1 MDVYEG
7 NYGPSP
13 NFQKGK
19 IPFISYGDG
28 GELGF
33 DDQGNPQVQNDFDLR
48 FALTVPDATACPMP
62 AAGYPIVV
70 YAHGTGGNY
79 RSFIGTK
86 REGNALAARCIA
98 TMGID
103 QIFHG
108 TRPGANQGTPELL
121 FFNVE
126 NPVAARANGPQSAI
140 DVVQQARLFTDTKI
154 TIPATVSHSG
164 AEIRFDPNQLA
175 FFGHSQGGLNGPLFL
190 AVDDQAKGGMLSGSG
205 SMIVIALLEK
215 TEPVDV
221 AGLVRTVFLGLTPDE
236 YAELGP
242 LHPAMS
248 LAQTIVDPTDPIH
261 YVPMIATRPRP
272 GFAPKSAMMTE
283 GVSADGTGDSYA
295 PPHGIEVQSVALGLP
310 TQNPVIHPV
319 EELAW
324 SDLSPVTIPSGG
336 LSGNLAGGKA
346 SGVLA
351 QWEAKDASDGHF
363 VIYDIKPA
371 MLQATGFV
379 RNIFDTP
386 NGNVPPP

>member
-1 MDVYEG
+1 
-7 NYGPSP
+7 
-13 NFQKGK
+13 
-19 IPFISYGDG
+19 
-28 GELGF
+28 
-33 DDQGNPQVQNDFDLR
+33 
-48 FALTVPDATACPMP
+48 MP

-79 RSFIGTK
+79 RSFIGGK
-86 REGNALAARCIA
+86 RDGNALAARCIA

-108 TRPGANQGTPELL
+108 TRPGPRTSGTPELL

-140 DVVQQARLFTDTKI
+140 DVVQQARLFTETKI
-154 TIPATVSHSG
+154 TIPATVV
-164 AEIRFDPNQLA
+164 ACPAREIRFDPDKLV

-190 AVDDQAKGGMLSGSG
+190 AIDDQAKGGMLSGSG

-215 TEPVDV
+215 TEPVNV
-221 AGLVRTVFLGLTPDE
+221 AGLVRSAFLGLTPDE
-236 YAELGP
+236 YGELDP

-261 YVPMIATRPRP
+261 YVPMIATRPRA
-272 GFAPKSAMMTE
+272 GFAPKSVMMTE

-324 SDLSPVTIPSGG
+324 SDLSPVTVPSGG

-363 VIYDIKPA
+363 VIYDITAA
-371 MLQATGFV
+371 MTQCTGFV

-386 NGNVPPP
+386 NGRVPAP